1 MSSVISNEFE
11 IFLENNHLARKTA
24 DKKRVLLIEFHNF
37 FVVLLLKGNAG
48 GVSGGIGYL

>member
-1 MSSVISNEFE
+1 MSSVIFNEFE
-11 IFLENNHLARKTA
+11 IFLENNRLTRKTA
-24 DKKRVLLIEFHNF
+24 VQKRAFLVEFHNF